1 METMKT
7 PPTITL
13 RIGPAEISIDAAAH
27 DELTNWGQWQAQRTS
42 HGGRRAGS
50 AEGRYRAELPGSAGA
65 ARVDPQRALTVERT
79 IGNPEFPRQA
89 ALLLRHQ
96 YVLHADPRAT
106 ARIAG
111 VRWTDLGS
119 AFQRAVWT
127 ARNRA
132 RW

>member
-1 METMKT
+1 MTD
-7 PPTITL
+7 TITL
-13 RIGPAEISIDAAAH
+13 RIGPSEVSIDARDHA
-27 DELTNWGQWQAQRTS
+27 ELTNWAAWQQARQAG
-42 HGGRRAGS
+42 GGRRAGS
-50 AEGRYRAELPGSAGA
+50 AEGRYRSAPVVGSAGVL
-65 ARVDPQRALTVERT
+65 RVDPLRALIVERA

-96 YVLHADPRAT
+96 YVLRADPRAT

-111 VRWTDLGS
+111 VRWADLGGT
-119 AFQRAVWT
+119 FQRAVSA